1 MSTCKDVSAFLDGV
15 SKRSVSGTIS
25 ESDIGAL
32 QQFGLVQVFTSD
44 QLESLNQQVAQ
55 LQQIQAGI
63 AQDSSE
69 RGSLAEQAQ
78 IDTRTTHSILF
89 HLEGVDKQHAV
100 LERLQQEQQAYKNVD
115 DDLAKRQQTLSQL
128 LISKALLDSSCP
140 YDGRYVSI
148 TTSGRVALRDLN
160 VRLYRVSEEEFPTYW
175 NESMKIDSE
184 LTTLANQSAG
194 SKAALAQV
202 IRDVEA
208 TNLWAISIGIAKAGG
223 DLQAHVDSFLDLYQG
238 TSSLSGNIENRL
250 MSAEILSALNLSAT
264 DAIGK
269 VGELNKT
276 VQSLSVPSEASLGV
290 ASVLLSGQRADG
302 RVPLDEFQRLSNSTP
317 SFESAA
323 ILSLVNRSPDDVL
336 GRFNSAKSI
345 FKSWGYGISDDTEL
359 SAAYLTITDL
369 PMESA
374 APKIAI
380 ISKGLSGYLQYP
392 LVASSILA
400 SIPVLEANETLNLLE
415 KAYEILG
422 QRTGPL
428 SQAEG
433 ICLAVRLIHGIDVR
447 SLSDLDPTAARMPGF
462 SYPAGQP
469 RMFMP
474 IIIVHAGYYST
485 FSSMGGYHP
494 AHIHAW
500 GGGGFGGGFGG

>member
-1 MSTCKDVSAFLDGV
+1 MSTCKEVSAFLDGV
-15 SKRSVSGTIS
+15 NKRSVSGTIS
-25 ESDIGAL
+25 ESDLQAL
-32 QQFGLVQVFTSD
+32 QQLRLVQVFTND
-44 QLESLNQQVAQ
+44 QLVALNQQVAQ

-63 AQDSSE
+63 SQDSSE
-69 RGSLAEQAQ
+69 RSSLAEQAQ

-89 HLEGVDKQHAV
+89 HLKGVDKQHSV

-115 DDLAKRQQTLSQL
+115 DDLAKRRQDLSQL
-128 LISKALLDSSCP
+128 LISKALLDSTCP
-140 YDGRYVSI
+140 YNGRYVSI

-160 VRLYRVSEEEFPTYW
+160 VRLYRVSDEDFPTYW
-175 NESMKIDSE
+175 NESLKIDGE
-184 LTTLANQSAG
+184 LTTLANQSA
-194 SKAALAQV
+194 SSCAALAKA
-202 IRDVEA
+202 IKEVEA

-223 DLQAHVDSFLDLYQG
+223 DLQSDVDHFLDLYQG
-238 TSSLSGNIENRL
+238 TSSISSNVENRL
-250 MSAEILSALNLSAT
+250 MSAEILSALNLSRA
-264 DAIGK
+264 DAIRR
-269 VGELNKT
+269 VGELNQI
-276 VQSLSVPSEASLGV
+276 VRGSSVPKEASLGV
-290 ASVLLSGQRADG
+290 ASILLSGQRADG
-302 RVPLDEFQRLSNSTP
+302 HIPVEEFQNFSRSTP

-323 ILSLVNRSPDDVL
+323 ILSLVNRNPDDVL

-345 FKSWGYGISDDTEL
+345 FRSWGYGVSEDTEL

-400 SIPVLEANETLNLLE
+400 SIPILEANETLNLLE

-422 QRTGPL
+422 QRTGPM

-433 ICLAVRLIHGIDVR
+433 ICLAVRLIHGIEVR
-447 SLSDLDPTAARMPGF
+447 SLNDLDPTAARMPGF
-462 SYPAGQP
+462 SYPGGQP

-474 IIIVHAGYYST
+474 IMIVHAGYYST
-485 FSSMGGYHP
+485 FSAMGGPHP
-494 AHIHAW
+494 AHIHSW